1 MSRIQFI
8 SSPLI
13 AYDKDIFGMIPSPPI
28 GLASVAAYVR
38 ECGINV
44 DLIDAFG
51 IDPFR
56 TKKYHNQF
64 VLIGL
69 DIKQIID
76 RINPEA
82 DFIGISVHSA
92 MVAKF
97 CLDLGLEIK
106 KKIGKPV
113 IVGGPHITLNYDQFI
128 EKGIDFAVVG
138 EGEQTLVQLIRTL
151 EKGENGHK
159 IAGVATNKK
168 GPIQDGEVVEM
179 DELPIPA
186 WDLIPLKNYWR
197 TRINHSPFK
206 GNFIPMMTS
215 RGCPFKCTFCT
226 TPLTSRGIWRAFSPD
241 RVVKEIKTLH
251 EIYQAEDIAIQ
262 DDNFSVNPER
272 AKRICEMIIKEGL
285 NVRLSLPSG
294 VRLETLT
301 PEMLS
306 VLKKGGLTY
315 LS

>member
-113 IVGGPHITLNYDQFI
+113 IVGG
-128 EKGIDFAVVG
+128 A
-138 EGEQTLVQLIRTL
+138 QL
-151 EKGENGHK
+151 
-159 IAGVATNKK
+159 
-168 GPIQDGEVVEM
+168 
-179 DELPIPA
+179 
-186 WDLIPLKNYWR
+186 PL
-197 TRINHSPFK
+197 
-206 GNFIPMMTS
+206 
-215 RGCPFKCTFCT
+215 
-226 TPLTSRGIWRAFSPD
+226 
-241 RVVKEIKTLH
+241 
-251 EIYQAEDIAIQ
+251 
-262 DDNFSVNPER
+262 
-272 AKRICEMIIKEGL
+272 
-285 NVRLSLPSG
+285 
-294 VRLETLT
+294 
-301 PEMLS
+301 
-306 VLKKGGLTY
+306 
-315 LS
+315 